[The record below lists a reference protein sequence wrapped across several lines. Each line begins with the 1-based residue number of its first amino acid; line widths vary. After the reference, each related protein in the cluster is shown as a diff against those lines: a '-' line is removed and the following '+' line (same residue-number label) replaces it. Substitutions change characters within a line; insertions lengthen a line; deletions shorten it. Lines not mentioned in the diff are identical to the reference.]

1 MSILEAL
8 GSYLLL
14 AATAMTV
21 ENAVF
26 SRAMGVSR
34 LISLTDD
41 TTDTRVFSM
50 LLAASMTLS
59 GVLYWTARYFTA
71 DTVLSQDIF
80 RALVAVVCMSVA
92 FFIVFVLA
100 VKLMPYQLVGKAAAA
115 MPGAAFNSMVLGTLF
130 LTALNDLTLLETVI
144 FCFASSV
151 GFTGAVILVTEGQRS
166 LQNREMPAAFKG
178 LPATLLYL
186 SGLSM
191 AVYALVGHVF
201 SL

>member
-1 MSILEAL
+1 MSIIEAL

-34 LISLTDD
+34 LVSLIDD
-41 TTDTRVFSM
+41 TTDTRVFAF
-50 LLAASMTLS
+50 LLGASMTLS
-59 GVLYWTARYFTA
+59 GALFWYARGFVAGTMF
-71 DTVLSQDIF
+71 DGTMF
-80 RALVAVVCMSVA
+80 RALVAVLCMSVA
-92 FFIVFVLA
+92 FFLVFVLA
-100 VKLMPYQLVGKAAAA
+100 VKFMPYQLVGKAAAA

-130 LTALNDLTLLETVI
+130 LTYLNDLTLVETLV
-144 FCFASSV
+144 FCLASSL
-151 GFTGAVILVTEGQRS
+151 GFTGAVVLVTEGQRS